1 MALLLQ
7 YHHVSPL
14 ILIVEIGAHLNLL
27 PLVDDL
33 LDLLRGLY
41 AGLRVLLLLTI
52 LLLLFLLDQLDQRL
66 LLLPQLFDQPL
77 VGQHG

>member
-7 YHHVSPL
+7 YHYMSPL
-14 ILIVEIGAHLNLL
+14 ILIVEIGAYLNLL

-41 AGLRVLLLLTI
+41 ARLRVLLLLTI
-52 LLLLFLLDQLDQRL
+52 LLLLFLLDYLD
-66 LLLPQLFDQPL
+66 
-77 VGQHG
+77 

>member
-1 MALLLQ
+1 M
-7 YHHVSPL
+7 SPL
-14 ILIVEIGAHLNLL
+14 ILIVEIGAYLNLL

-41 AGLRVLLLLTI
+41 ARLRVLLLLTI

-66 LLLPQLFDQPL
+66 FDQRLLLKERLLLP
-77 VGQHG
+77 